1 MAVVRMSDSKRVN
14 VDRFLRT
21 VLAVAEEGQI
31 TRAAVRLGIAQPWV
45 SRQIR
50 EVEEEVGVKLFK
62 RIHGGVETTPSGEVF
77 LEEARQAILH
87 SNLSVSRARAASA
100 NVVDQLLIGV
110 SPTFDPCLCE
120 RIQDCLRSVLQGV
133 SLAFDSRFVSEQVE
147 SLLRTDLHVG
157 FAELPVHSDRIQAL
171 LLKRAPMLL
180 AGGRGEPLLA
190 ASSLQAGSL
199 NRKPCVILATHRN
212 PSQQR
217 LAESLCNWGM
227 RADNIREVL
236 TLPEA
241 LQQVAMGKSIA
252 ILPPLAINLHYEGIV
267 FRPLKNFQIGYG
279 LIYHEDHRSPAI
291 KIALTAL
298 KGSFATDRAA
308 MKSKK
313 IGGPM
318 QQRDKTTAW

>member
-1 MAVVRMSDSKRVN
+1 MAVVRMSDPKRVN

-21 VLAVAEEGQI
+21 VLAVAEERQI

-77 LEEARQAILH
+77 LEEAREAVLH
-87 SNLSVSRARAASA
+87 SERSVFRARAASA
-100 NVVDQLLIGV
+100 GVLDRLLIGV
-110 SPTFDPCLCE
+110 SPTFDPDTSA
-120 RIQDCLRSVLQGV
+120 RIKDCLRVALPGMRLS
-133 SLAFDSRFVSEQVE
+133 FDSRFVSEQVE

-171 LLKRAPMLL
+171 LLKREPMVL

-199 NRKPCVILATHRN
+199 NRKPCVILETRRN

-217 LAESLCNWGM
+217 LAESLCKWGV

-241 LQQVAMGKSIA
+241 LQQVAVGKSIA
-252 ILPPLAINLHYEGIV
+252 ILPPLAIKLHYEDVV
-267 FRPLKNFQIGYG
+267 FRPLKSFQIGYG
-279 LIYHEDHRSPAI
+279 VIYHEDHRSPAI
-291 KIALTAL
+291 KAVLTAL
-298 KGSFATDRAA
+298 KGSFATDRTA

-313 IGGPM
+313 MGGP
-318 QQRDKTTAW
+318 T